1 MHEFAVEK
9 LLPHLNPENIFP
21 VSSRNAYL
29 TQRAQLALT
38 EGGIQWQEGQPASWV
53 DDFGKKAFGE
63 FWEDDIADNTKVQKR
78 AGSIWKKSLFEV
90 PLQKVIQYGHQT
102 AALLA
107 VAAAAGVLARNA
119 KELTPFI
126 KGRLQAQDANR
137 EKLRKLIA
145 SVEKQIRHL
154 EKKRQEITNKLSE
167 EFESV
172 RFSIEKIAEHTE
184 EKTKKNIAQLL
195 EKGKL
200 NMAECAKKI
209 S

>member
-1 MHEFAVEK
+1 M
-9 LLPHLNPENIFP
+9 
-21 VSSRNAYL
+21 
-29 TQRAQLALT
+29 
-38 EGGIQWQEGQPASWV
+38 
-53 DDFGKKAFGE
+53 
-63 FWEDDIADNTKVQKR
+63 
-78 AGSIWKKSLFEV
+78 
-90 PLQKVIQYGHQT
+90 
-102 AALLA
+102 
-107 VAAAAGVLARNA
+107 AAAAGVLARNA

-184 EKTKKNIAQLL
+184 EKTKKTLRSSW
-195 EKGKL
+195 
-200 NMAECAKKI
+200 KKE